1 MKQFIK
7 FFIALAAMTVSTTSA
22 WGESKEITYLYCNPY
37 SLVFSETS
45 DNATKITST
54 STSLS
59 GYCYVEGNVTIN
71 STVTLSGSTYLI
83 LCDDSELTIN
93 YLYGHGFCA
102 DNNNLTI
109 YAQSSGSHAGK
120 LTIISHSE
128 GIVDAIDFTINGGD
142 IKITSISDNGIECT
156 DFYLNGGKVDI
167 DASTAGM
174 DGIFTKGA
182 VTINGGTLSATGSAN
197 GIHTKPGFN
206 VDINGGKVSATGGT
220 NGIESDGSINLGWT
234 NAEDY
239 IQASSYNKLPTAVS
253 GKVFDIEGGGTFGG
267 GAVVDK
273 ESLAGKKLTP
283 NTGDP
288 GDPVYTITLAS
299 GITGGTVEVNKVK
312 AFAGER
318 LAVNVTPNDGKILGS
333 LSYTVGSDT
342 YTIGTGTRD
351 IKQQANDYVIPLPTI
366 TSNANVEVTATFVTP
381 VAQIGDTKYAT
392 LAAALAAVNDGETI
406 TILSDKDE
414 SGTNYNF
421 STDGSSR
428 SVTINMNSKTVSFG
442 NISNKYSDLKII
454 GPGTINFGHFDNQ
467 GEFLFKDVTV
477 NCKYIDNPGGAG
489 TITFD
494 NAKAVCN
501 SGVAATNS
509 LQLYGADQSLVLKNG
524 SDVEIDQRI
533 YVGYND
539 NFTLDIQDAASF
551 LKLRNCVFGYMD
563 KSYVEDEFLQYIR
576 PDQKAGFSSDL
587 ASGNPVTLDLRS
599 TWGIQLSNHLG
610 KSVYYDD
617 VERVT
622 ATFFDGGTSTT
633 PPNPETFNPAD
644 YPDANAVEEIDNS
657 DDKNHYVILHLVP
670 TENYAAGYYWT
681 DPQLIRALDYGGAL
695 SRAGSPTIELG
706 EKLTLLKRDTYD
718 DNGTERTAYNGAGW
732 YYYKLDKDHSVAKGY
747 TESALEGFA
756 PQRFILGEN
765 NVTQSSD
772 LKTVTATNDGW
783 SAEILFDP
791 ETLDYKFDGS
801 ERTPVIT
808 SITVKNGSNVMA
820 TLTDAEDIA
829 NQITVGSKHTIGNTP
844 LELGAVLSW
853 FDHHLNDASVAHFV
867 ISVPLSVADNSAPK
881 GTSANPWLVKTAA
894 DMNLFSLCVNWGE
907 YEFTNEWVKLNN
919 NITYDATTSAGF
931 KPVGYSDYGQG
942 KRFLGS
948 FDGNYCVISGLKYES
963 DFTIPHFVGLFG
975 NVAKGDGEND
985 VAPTIINL
993 SLSECS
999 FTGGNEYV
1007 RGCGALAGFLSNGT
1021 VRGVAV
1027 QGCTV
1032 TGSVKSPQSYVGGVV
1047 GAAEKKA
1054 RIYDCAVDMNND
1066 GDRRSEII
1074 NEITDASLGYSNCT
1088 GGIIGYAHTCEVDY
1102 CAVADAT
1109 IRSVTPAYATGHEN
1123 YTGGVVGNSYVSSI
1137 HDNRVIG
1144 TTEIID
1150 ELGVDA
1156 DNYVAAI
1163 LGFKGNSVGDGSGG
1177 TQLKEN
1183 YYDKAVTVSYKN
1195 STMTAATTLD
1205 GYLKR
1210 GFRDIVI
1217 EEVGGV
1223 DTKTKD
1229 EYVDIVSEGSTVTDG
1244 AKMWVFPATI
1254 DFTAGDG
1261 RSLMFD
1267 KKIPGDNC
1275 YAIDATKTPAEY
1287 SYAPG
1292 DVITLTA
1299 TYKQTL
1305 DDGCTFY
1312 DQLSISGEDG
1322 NGDAIVIT
1330 PAAATLAGGI
1340 YTQEFSFTMPVEEAA
1355 VTATIAPSD
1364 WFTIDTNQ
1372 KAWMSFYHEWKTD
1385 GGTSQTPVNANY
1397 TVSDPDG
1404 METISALTIT
1414 GADIESGDIT
1424 TVVLDGQPDPLT
1436 NNPDDRV
1443 AVSYCGM
1450 PTLFHCANK
1459 LPAKLKFTPNANAA
1473 TRVTAWENFK
1483 GTTGPLPMSESAIVY
1498 VLNGIGDFYLADID
1512 PNDNT
1517 LKAHRCYVDLSKIS
1531 GAAPARL
1538 HIIGGEETAID
1549 RTRTDS
1555 MAGDGQWFSLD
1566 GRRIDGKPTRKGIY
1580 INGGRKVVI
1589 K

>member
-22 WGESKEITYLYCNPY
+22 WGQTKEITYLYCNPY
-37 SLVFSETS
+37 SLDFSETS

-54 STSLS
+54 SKSLS
-59 GYCYVEGNVTIN
+59 GYCYVEGNVTIDG
-71 STVTLSGSTYLI
+71 TLFLSNHTYLI

-93 YLYGHGFCA
+93 SLNGHGFCA
-102 DNNNLTI
+102 DDNNLTI

-120 LTIISHSE
+120 LTIISHNE
-128 GIVDAIDFTINGGD
+128 GIVDALDFTINGGD
-142 IKITSISDNGIECT
+142 IKITSTSDNGIECT
-156 DFYLNGGKVDI
+156 DFYLNGGAVTAV
-167 DASTAGM
+167 ASAAYRS
-174 DGIFTKGA
+174 GINASGD
-182 VTINGGTLSATGSAN
+182 VTINGGTLSAN
-197 GIHTKPGFN
+197 GGRCGIYTDDDKD
-206 VDINGGKVSATGGT
+206 VTINGGKFSATGVT
-220 NGIESDGSINLGWT
+220 YGIDSGRYIKLGWT

-239 IQASSYNKLPTAVS
+239 IEANNYSGVISTAS

-283 NTGDP
+283 YTGDP
-288 GDPVYTITLAS
+288 ADPVYTITPAT
-299 GITGGTVEVNKVK
+299 GITGGTVEVNKAK

-318 LAVNVTPNDGKILGS
+318 LAVNVTPNDGKVLSS

-351 IKQQANDYVIPLPTI
+351 IKQKANDYVIPLPTI
-366 TSNANVEVTATFVTP
+366 TSNTNVEVTATFVTP

-414 SGTNYNF
+414 SGTNYDF
-421 STDGSSR
+421 TSDGDSR

-442 NISNKYSDLKII
+442 NISNKRSDLKII
-454 GPGTINFGHFDNQ
+454 GPGTINFGHFDNM

-477 NCKYIDNPGGAG
+477 NCKYIDNPGAAG

-509 LQLYGADQSLVLKNG
+509 IQLYGADQSLVLKNG

-576 PDQKAGFSSDL
+576 PDQKARFSTDL

-633 PPNPETFNPAD
+633 PPNPETFNLAD
-644 YPDANAVEEIDNS
+644 YPEANAVEEIDNS
-657 DDKNHYVILHLVP
+657 DDKNHYVIVHLVP

-772 LKTVTATNDGW
+772 LKTVTATTDGW

-791 ETLDYKFDGS
+791 ATLDYKFDGS

-820 TLTDAEDIA
+820 TLTDAEDIEH
-829 NQITVGSKHTIGNTP
+829 QITVGSKHTIGNTP
-844 LELGAVLSW
+844 LELGAGMSW
-853 FDHHLNDASVAHFV
+853 FDHNLNDASVAHFI
-867 ISVPLSVADNSAPK
+867 ISVPLSVADDSAPK
-881 GTSANPWLVKTAA
+881 GTSANPWLVKSAA
-894 DMNLFSLCVNWGE
+894 DMNLFSLCVNYGE
-907 YEFTNEWVKLNN
+907 YEFTNEWVKLKES
-919 NITYDATTSAGF
+919 ITYDATTSAGF
-931 KPVGYSDYGQG
+931 KPVGYSDYTYG

-948 FDGNYCVISGLKYES
+948 FDGNYCVISGLEYVS
-963 DFTIPHFVGLFG
+963 DITIPHFVGLFG
-975 NVAKGDGEND
+975 NVAKGDGAND

-1021 VRGVAV
+1021 VKGVAV

-1047 GAAEKKA
+1047 GAAELEA
-1054 RIYDCAVDMNND
+1054 RITDCAVDMNND

-1074 NEITDASLGYSNCT
+1074 NVITDASLGYSNCT
-1088 GGIIGYAHTCEVDY
+1088 GGIIGYAHTCEVDQ

-1109 IRSVTPAYATGHEN
+1109 IRSVTPATN
-1123 YTGGVVGNSYVSSI
+1123 TPRDSYTGGVVGNSFVSNI
-1137 HDNRVIG
+1137 HDNLVLR

-1150 ELGVDA
+1150 QIGSNG

-1163 LGFKGNSVGDGSGG
+1163 IGFKGNAVGDGSGG
-1177 TQLKEN
+1177 TKLAHN

-1195 STMTAATTLD
+1195 STMTTATTLN
-1205 GYLKR
+1205 GYVKR

-1217 EEVGGV
+1217 EEISGV

-1267 KKIPGDNC
+1267 KKTPGTDC

-1330 PAAATLAGGI
+1330 PAAATLDEGT
-1340 YTQEFSFTMPVEEAA
+1340 YTQGFSFEMPVEEAV

-1385 GGTSQTPVNANY
+1385 GGTSQTPMNANY

-1404 METISALTIT
+1404 METISALTVTAADLKT
-1414 GADIESGDIT
+1414 GEIT
-1424 TVVLDGQPDPLT
+1424 TGNLNG
-1436 NNPDDRV
+1436 
-1443 AVSYCGM
+1443 VSYYGM
-1450 PTLFHCANK
+1450 PTLFYCSNK
-1459 LPAKLKFTPNANAA
+1459 LPAKLKFTPVAGASPN
-1473 TRVTAWENFK
+1473 VTPWRYFSGVTEDTDMRNY
-1483 GTTGPLPMSESAIVY
+1483 TNVY
-1498 VLNGIGDFYLADID
+1498 VLNAQGDFFYADIAPD
-1512 PNDNT
+1512 DYT
-1517 LKAHRCYVDLSKIS
+1517 LKAHRCYIDLGNIS
-1531 GAAPARL
+1531 VAAPARL

-1566 GRRIDGKPTRKGIY
+1566 GRRIDGKPSRKGIY

>member
-22 WGESKEITYLYCNPY
+22 WGETKAVEYLWYNKDI
-37 SLVFSETS
+37 SAFDSNTQS
-45 DNATKITST
+45 ATKITSE
-54 STSLS
+54 SNNLD
-59 GYCYVEGNVTIN
+59 GRYYVEGDVTIN
-71 STVTLSGSTYLI
+71 STVTLSGGTRIY
-83 LCDDSELTIN
+83 LCDGATLTIN
-93 YLYGHGFCA
+93 APSGKGIDLNGKYLNIYG
-102 DNNNLTI
+102 
-109 YAQSSGSHAGK
+109 QSSGSHAGK
-120 LTIISHSE
+120 LTINSGSE
-128 GIVDAIDFTINGGD
+128 GIYGANDVTIHGGIIE
-142 IKITSISDNGIECT
+142 IKSTSDDGIECKKFT
-156 DFYLNGGKVDI
+156 LYGGYLSPIKPAFGASGIHARNGIIINDGYMDI
-167 DASTAGM
+167 YSGEYGLFADYGS
-174 DGIFTKGA
+174 D
-182 VTINGGTLSATGSAN
+182 VTINGGYILAMGFTAGICSTGAT
-197 GIHTKPGFN
+197 I
-206 VDINGGKVSATGGT
+206 
-220 NGIESDGSINLGWT
+220 LGWT

-239 IQASSYNKLPTAVS
+239 IYANKYSGAISTAS
-253 GKVFDIEGGGTFGG
+253 GKAFFILEGGTLDGG
-267 GAVVDK
+267 VLVDHENVDSK
-273 ESLAGKKLTP
+273 RLTP
-283 NTGDP
+283 STTKA
-288 GDPVYTITLAS
+288 VYTVSLGAGLSYPNAQFDRT
-299 GITGGTVEVNKVK
+299 K

-318 LAVNVTPNDGKILGS
+318 VAFNVIPPTGKLLTSITYNDGNGDHAL
-333 LSYTVGSDT
+333 
-342 YTIGTGTRD
+342 TR
-351 IKQQANDYVIPLPTI
+351 QANDYVFTMP
-366 TSNANVEVTATFVTP
+366 AHDVTVSATFATA

-414 SGTNYNF
+414 SGTDYDF
-421 STDGSSR
+421 TSDGDSR
-428 SVTINMNSKTVSFG
+428 SVTINMNSYTVSFG
-442 NISNKYSDLKII
+442 NISNKRSDLKII
-454 GPGTINFGHFDNQ
+454 GPGTINFGHFDNM

-477 NCKYIDNPGGAG
+477 NCKYIDNPGAAG

-533 YVGYND
+533 YVGYNN

-576 PDQKAGFSSDL
+576 PDQKAGFSTAL
-587 ASGNPVTLDLRS
+587 ANGNPVTLDLRR

-610 KSVYYDD
+610 KSVYDAD

-622 ATFFDGGTSTT
+622 ATFFDGGTSTAAL
-633 PPNPETFNPAD
+633 NPELFNPAA
-644 YPDANAVEEIDNS
+644 YPDANAVVEIDNS
-657 DDKNHYVILHLVP
+657 DGLAHYVIVHLVP

-732 YYYKLDKDHSVAKGY
+732 YYYKLDKDHSVANGY

-772 LKTVTATNDGW
+772 LKTVTATNDVW

-791 ETLDYKFDGS
+791 TTLNYKFDGS

-844 LELGAVLSW
+844 LELGAGLSW
-853 FDHHLNDASVAHFV
+853 FDHNLNDASVAHFI

-931 KPVGYSDYGQG
+931 KPVGYSDYTFG

-948 FDGNYCVISGLKYES
+948 FDGNYCVISGLEYVS

-985 VAPTIINL
+985 VPPTIINL

-1144 TTEIID
+1144 TTEVID

-1183 YYDKAVTVSYKN
+1183 YYDKAVIVSYKN
-1195 STMTAATTLD
+1195 STMTAATTLN
-1205 GYLKR
+1205 GYFKR

-1217 EEVGGV
+1217 EEISGV

-1267 KKIPGDNC
+1267 KKTPGTDC

-1330 PAAATLAGGI
+1330 PAAATLDEGT
-1340 YTQEFSFTMPVEEAA
+1340 YTQGFSFTMPVEEAA

-1397 TVSDPDG
+1397 TVSDLDG
-1404 METISALTIT
+1404 METISALTVTAADLKT
-1414 GADIESGDIT
+1414 GEIT
-1424 TVVLDGQPDPLT
+1424 TGNLNG
-1436 NNPDDRV
+1436 
-1443 AVSYCGM
+1443 VSYYGM
-1450 PTLFHCANK
+1450 PTLFYCSNK
-1459 LPAKLKFTPNANAA
+1459 LPAKLKFTPVAGASPN
-1473 TRVTAWENFK
+1473 VTPWRYFSGVTEDTDMRNY
-1483 GTTGPLPMSESAIVY
+1483 TNVY
-1498 VLNGIGDFYLADID
+1498 VLNAQGYFFYADIAPD
-1512 PNDNT
+1512 DYT
-1517 LKAHRCYVDLSKIS
+1517 LKAHRCYIDLGNIS
-1531 GAAPARL
+1531 VAAPARL

-1555 MAGDGQWFSLD
+1555 AAGDGQWFSLD
-1566 GRRIDGKPTRKGIY
+1566 GRRIDGKPSRKGIY